1 MEGFL
6 QHVLNGLL
14 LGGTYALLGIGL
26 TLIFGLMSVV
36 NFAHG
41 EFYTLGAYMT
51 YATIAVAGLPFVAG
65 VLVAIAVGMLL
76 GALAER
82 VLLRPLGG
90 ASIDTVML
98 VMIGLWITM
107 QNSELLAWG
116 GVAKAI
122 EHPFPTEPVGLG
134 PVSVAPLRLFVL
146 GAVLLLIL
154 GSHLLIN
161 RTRVGTAM
169 RATFQDRET
178 AALMGIDVPRIHT
191 LTFAFGSG
199 LAAAAGAL
207 LRLRLSRLSLHGRS
221 GLSES
226 LLRGHPRW
234 SRQRHWRAAGWP
246 HPRSGR
252 RVRRWLHLV
261 GLPGRGGLHHHHCR
275 AGRSSL
281 RTLRPRRARRMS
293 GWRRGGAVVALL
305 VVLAT
310 VPGWVTSPYYL
321 HIAIMA
327 AIFSILAL
335 SMNLLLGYT
344 GQLSLGHAAF
354 FGIGAYASALLTFKL
369 DWPFLLGF
377 LAALILP
384 GLTGYAIGRLA
395 LRLRGAYFVLVT
407 ISFAGVVSLVSVNWI
422 DLTNG
427 PLGCRGFHPPRSA
440 ASSCA
445 ARRRS
450 TTSS

>member
-1 MEGFL
+1 LEGFL

-51 YATIAVAGLPFVAG
+51 YAALAVAGLPFVAA

-76 GALAER
+76 GGLAER

-122 EHPFPTEPVGLG
+122 EHPFPTEPVGIG

-207 LRLRLSRLSLHGRS
+207 LGSVFLVYPSMGDLASLKAFCVVILGGLGNVTGALLGGLILGLAEEFGAGYISSGYRDAVGFIIIIVVLVVRPS
-221 GLSES
+221 GLFA
-226 LLRGHPRW
+226 
-234 SRQRHWRAAGWP
+234 RAE
-246 HPRSGR
+246 
-252 RVRRWLHLV
+252 RV
-261 GLPGRGGLHHHHCR
+261 G
-275 AGRSSL
+275 
-281 RTLRPRRARRMS
+281 
-293 GWRRGGAVVALL
+293 
-305 VVLAT
+305 
-310 VPGWVTSPYYL
+310 
-321 HIAIMA
+321 
-327 AIFSILAL
+327 
-335 SMNLLLGYT
+335 
-344 GQLSLGHAAF
+344 
-354 FGIGAYASALLTFKL
+354 
-369 DWPFLLGF
+369 
-377 LAALILP
+377 
-384 GLTGYAIGRLA
+384 
-395 LRLRGAYFVLVT
+395 
-407 ISFAGVVSLVSVNWI
+407 
-422 DLTNG
+422 
-427 PLGCRGFHPPRSA
+427 
-440 ASSCA
+440 
-445 ARRRS
+445 
-450 TTSS
+450 